1 MVLSAKVDCVTF
13 VHRHHPPEISK
24 TDRQGAPLDPGPQQ
38 QHCCSPFDIM
48 SNPSLD
54 PSLTGRPDPV
64 HPSSHTA
71 SSTMT
76 TMDRNQSPGGEVS
89 TVGPRS
95 TSLVFHPSTL
105 SNSTPQLSSSSAH
118 PPPPFLCLHHLEMLF
133 NQPDWS
139 NPQSF
144 NQNRSL
150 STSNFDHLVQ
160 TFSLP
165 IAEDVAGYSSS
176 SRPPTSAEI
185 DAVIAAAIANAPP
198 APAPPEM
205 DRSNTP
211 LMTNLLPSAVGA
223 DGRVNLFVGNLPYR
237 VRWQDLKDLFRK
249 AGTVLRADVSLGPD
263 NRSRGYGTVL
273 MGSREDAARAIDRFN
288 GFTWQTRTL
297 EVRPDRL
304 PPEYEPQPHPSHHHG
319 VPRPPIF
326 PYQNLPHPSHGP
338 GHPHAP
344 PQHPSFSLP
353 THLAPGHGPAWNSA
367 PIGRPPPP
375 GAHPLQHHFSLPSH
389 GLPPSHSHQLG
400 GTGSSPNLLSSSPR
414 SGYGSGG
421 LPLPL
426 MGQNSG
432 PGMQAIGASPLAGS
446 LTAGSGSGPNSSAA
460 SVSGV
465 NPARRDSLSPFAHA
479 ITPDSGVPAAAG
491 PQSSS
496 PALGSASGTRPSS
509 GSGRQAAPSPNKLE
523 GLNGRSGSLGSLASL
538 PPPLFAGVKSVIA
551 SSEGVETGIGSQSTS
566 AGSTPLPG
574 KANAPA
580 PGPPVAIAM
589 EGLSHQG
596 AHMGPP
602 STLHDRVVFV
612 SKLPLSMQWQEL
624 KDLLRPAGLIIRA
637 DVATDSEGRPRG
649 FGTALFATEQDAA
662 KAVVMFN
669 DRDISGHR
677 IRVSLERDIVSESIS
692 RRGSTAVST
701 LSFHDNQSAHENG
714 QSSSETGAP
723 SVSNSSDTATSGR
736 VPWSLNIGGSGKDVK
751 SPRQRPGQETSATPQ
766 HSHRHHHPGPIAM
779 PTFAPLDAPGQNPLS
794 PLQTRGLPPMTPS
807 MPGFVFNA
815 YPETPPVHA
824 PFMSPG
830 FGPFSPG
837 LPVTSPTGFQYNP
850 FLNPAPGAPVNRF
863 PQGGSAAL
871 GTPTTQSFPANPV
884 HGYGDNAGP
893 IGAPGQRPQPSI
905 GQIGD
910 YFPVMGNGFN
920 NSASQNGNGDPA
932 SPTPRTSNS
941 SRSIAPSPLNA
952 KDRLASTSSSEVT
965 AKDGPGIV
973 GDLADRTGKLNL
985 SPGRG
990 LASPN
995 GKTARVGGDGPEG
1008 HGADTS
1014 APVSARASIDGIRPN
1029 LGVWDINN
1037 GERRASFGDVVAG
1050 RAKE

>member
-1 MVLSAKVDCVTF
+1 
-13 VHRHHPPEISK
+13 
-24 TDRQGAPLDPGPQQ
+24 
-38 QHCCSPFDIM
+38 
-48 SNPSLD
+48 
-54 PSLTGRPDPV
+54 
-64 HPSSHTA
+64 
-71 SSTMT
+71 
-76 TMDRNQSPGGEVS
+76 
-89 TVGPRS
+89 
-95 TSLVFHPSTL
+95 
-105 SNSTPQLSSSSAH
+105 
-118 PPPPFLCLHHLEMLF
+118 
-133 NQPDWS
+133 
-139 NPQSF
+139 
-144 NQNRSL
+144 
-150 STSNFDHLVQ
+150 
-160 TFSLP
+160 
-165 IAEDVAGYSSS
+165 
-176 SRPPTSAEI
+176 
-185 DAVIAAAIANAPP
+185 
-198 APAPPEM
+198 
-205 DRSNTP
+205 
-211 LMTNLLPSAVGA
+211 
-223 DGRVNLFVGNLPYR
+223 
-237 VRWQDLKDLFRK
+237 
-249 AGTVLRADVSLGPD
+249 
-263 NRSRGYGTVL
+263 
-273 MGSREDAARAIDRFN
+273 
-288 GFTWQTRTL
+288 
-297 EVRPDRL
+297 
-304 PPEYEPQPHPSHHHG
+304 
-319 VPRPPIF
+319 
-326 PYQNLPHPSHGP
+326 
-338 GHPHAP
+338 
-344 PQHPSFSLP
+344 
-353 THLAPGHGPAWNSA
+353 
-367 PIGRPPPP
+367 
-375 GAHPLQHHFSLPSH
+375 
-389 GLPPSHSHQLG
+389 
-400 GTGSSPNLLSSSPR
+400 
-414 SGYGSGG
+414 
-421 LPLPL
+421 

-479 ITPDSGVPAAAG
+479 ITPDSGVPAAPG

-612 SKLPLSMQWQEL
+612 SKVSENDPPQRWTLRIAAPEYAMARAEGPLASGRFDHSGRVSFQRRSRL
-624 KDLLRPAGLIIRA
+624 GA
-637 DVATDSEGRPRG
+637 DCSVATDSEGRPRG

-669 DRDISGHR
+669 EYVATMAPTAIRLTDSRDISGHR

-701 LSFHDNQSAHENG
+701 LSFHDSQSAHENG

-965 AKDGPGIV
+965 ARDGPGIV

-995 GKTARVGGDGPEG
+995 GKTARVGGGGPEG